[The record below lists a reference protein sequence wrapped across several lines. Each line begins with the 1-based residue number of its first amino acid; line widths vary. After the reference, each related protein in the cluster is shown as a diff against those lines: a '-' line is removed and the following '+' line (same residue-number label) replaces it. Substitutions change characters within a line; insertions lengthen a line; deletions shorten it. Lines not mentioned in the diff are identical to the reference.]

1 MSTLR
6 EVWFKYTLNIYSLNV
21 LLSIF
26 WIKQS
31 KLQEVNFN
39 YILNV
44 YFKYHTARIL
54 NGTLINAN
62 VGHLT
67 LFSFSLINIVCKV
80 S

>member
-26 WIKQS
+26 WKKQS
-31 KLQEVNFN
+31 KLEEVNFN

-54 NGTLINAN
+54 NDTLINAN

-67 LFSFSLINIVCKV
+67 LFSLH
-80 S
+80 